1 MTILRIPA
9 NILATG
15 NNHILDPRETQI
27 SSVFMKFLFCW
38 HFTWNYDYK
47 PLWTLATNKICE
59 ISPNLGQL
67 STPHLCLYD
76 LLSTSQQGGEEVR
89 GLVSCV
95 LATPWR
101 GWKGGHS
108 QQYLYLLLST
118 AHHSLHLSVH
128 WSPQQESLD
137 PGPWTCEL
145 LSISKYLKLN
155 PSGHSP
161 LFSMSEQCFH
171 FSEVNIKMPP
181 ESDGFHNPNSNNPIR
196 HQTEQILDR
205 YFIVPHM

>member
-1 MTILRIPA
+1 MIPGSCSVQHFELTALWICMRQFWYPEMTILRIPA

-27 SSVFMKFLFCW
+27 SFVFMKFLFCW

-161 LFSMSEQCFH
+161 LFSKSEQCFH
-171 FSEVNIKMPP
+171 FSEVI
-181 ESDGFHNPNSNNPIR
+181 
-196 HQTEQILDR
+196 
-205 YFIVPHM
+205 

>member
-1 MTILRIPA
+1 MDMHAAILIPR
-9 NILATG
+9 ND
-15 NNHILDPRETQI
+15 NFE
-27 SSVFMKFLFCW
+27 KFLPIFWPLVIIIFWTLERLKSALFSWNFYFSW

-137 PGPWTCEL
+137 PEPWTCEL

-155 PSGHSP
+155 PSGHY
-161 LFSMSEQCFH
+161 FQW
-171 FSEVNIKMPP
+171 V
-181 ESDGFHNPNSNNPIR
+181 SNA
-196 HQTEQILDR
+196 
-205 YFIVPHM
+205 FIFQK

>member
-1 MTILRIPA
+1 MFSILSSLHYGYACDNFNTQKWSFWEFLPIFWP
-9 NILATG
+9 LA
-15 NNHILDPRETQI
+15 II
-27 SSVFMKFLFCW
+27 IF
-38 HFTWNYDYK
+38 
-47 PLWTLATNKICE
+47 WTLERLKSALLSWNFYFVGIFPGIMITNPYGHWLQTKICE

-137 PGPWTCEL
+137 PEPWTCEL

-155 PSGHSP
+155 P
-161 LFSMSEQCFH
+161 
-171 FSEVNIKMPP
+171 
-181 ESDGFHNPNSNNPIR
+181 R
-196 HQTEQILDR
+196 HCSTHWWI
-205 YFIVPHM
+205 